1 VRRWRPAITRTIV
14 LVLPTNR
21 PTGQHAR
28 CTVDVLA
35 SCAKRAVDTGLA
47 QANG

>member
-21 PTGQHAR
+21 PTGQHLR
-28 CTVDVLA
+28 CSVDVPA
-35 SCAKRAVDTGLA
+35 SRAKRAVDSGLA
-47 QANG
+47 QAKG